1 MHNKKNNED
10 GHYKILQINDVCAY
24 CNIRQQLLQVW
35 YYVLY
40 LGWHIDH
47 LKLEMGKN
55 PKFKF
60 VFSLGSLM
68 IRVRFCSG
76 SEYFKQLVP
85 CLVQV
90 L

>member
-40 LGWHIDH
+40 LG
-47 LKLEMGKN
+47 
-55 PKFKF
+55 
-60 VFSLGSLM
+60 
-68 IRVRFCSG
+68 
-76 SEYFKQLVP
+76 
-85 CLVQV
+85 
-90 L
+90 